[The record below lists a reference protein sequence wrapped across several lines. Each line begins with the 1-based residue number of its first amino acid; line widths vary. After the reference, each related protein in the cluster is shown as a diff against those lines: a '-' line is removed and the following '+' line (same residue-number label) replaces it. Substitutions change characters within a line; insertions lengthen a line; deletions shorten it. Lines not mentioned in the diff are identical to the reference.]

1 MYILYQLVPKFVNQK
16 SKYLHVTW
24 TKHSHPYLNYVVG
37 NAHFLTS
44 LGVCMYRIV
53 INNIFRVV
61 MKMKK

>member
-53 INNIFRVV
+53 IN
-61 MKMKK
+61 K